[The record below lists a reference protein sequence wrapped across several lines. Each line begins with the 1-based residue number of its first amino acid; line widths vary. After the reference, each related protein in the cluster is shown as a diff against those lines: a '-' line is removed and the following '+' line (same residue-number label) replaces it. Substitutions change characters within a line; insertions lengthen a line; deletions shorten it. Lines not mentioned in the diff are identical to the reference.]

1 MENICALAASN
12 LRSSRRRPR
21 LSARG
26 TGRKRKMRYFS
37 SHLLFDVDVETC
49 CMPVKKAPEKKAES
63 HWPANSLPKRV
74 FPHSF
79 YLLRTSWGV
88 RDILGELTNE
98 SLMTFQSLHQSSSR
112 QTARTKLILNV
123 RYVKRMIPTLTRQ
136 SKVNGINGL
145 RNMNTLRM
153 ITINRKAPWL
163 YK

>member
-12 LRSSRRRPR
+12 LRSSRRRPC

-26 TGRKRKMRYFS
+26 TEKNAAFFFPPTLRCRCRNLLHARK
-37 SHLLFDVDVETC
+37 
-49 CMPVKKAPEKKAES
+49 KKRPGKKAES

-79 YLLRTSWGV
+79 YLLRASRGV

-145 RNMNTLRM
+145 REHEYFT
-153 ITINRKAPWL
+153 
-163 YK
+163 YYYE